1 VRREIDSLSPARI
14 AKDRSLWDLL
24 LHPVSHEGHYVPENK
39 KNACN
44 LNEPPAPLFGKTVGL
59 QPIDQDAHC
68 YYKDY
73 MGELMNIESL
83 RCRVRLK
90 APGIVPRKE
99 KTCGT

>member
-1 VRREIDSLSPARI
+1 
-14 AKDRSLWDLL
+14 
-24 LHPVSHEGHYVPENK
+24 
-39 KNACN
+39 
-44 LNEPPAPLFGKTVGL
+44 L